1 MSFEPHPSVVCT
13 VIDDGGVL
21 LHLDTKFY
29 YSLNATALV
38 VWDLLE
44 AGHADPD
51 VILGDGNGRADGI
64 RAFLDELARESL
76 VRAAASRPAGAG
88 NLPGGMGAANGAGAA
103 PPSPALPGGTW
114 IAPRLTRHDIP
125 LNQILS
131 NPFDPS
137 VPLAE

>member
-29 YSLNATALV
+29 YSLNATGLA

-44 AGHADPD
+44 AGHADPAL
-51 VILGDGNGRADGI
+51 VLGDGNGRAEGI
-64 RAFLDELARESL
+64 RAFLAELEKESL
-76 VRAAASRPAGAG
+76 VQPAAGAVAAASTPAFPAGA
-88 NLPGGMGAANGAGAA
+88 
-103 PPSPALPGGTW
+103 W
-114 IAPRLTRHDIP
+114 IDPRLTRHDIP